1 MSFKYCGHESFSI
14 RKNWLQK
21 GLRNIDDLKGG
32 RQEVTSMDKTGLGRN
47 MVKSLRYW
55 LRVTGL
61 AAAGKEGGLSSLGE
75 IVNQHDSFIQETGT
89 LWLLQWKI
97 STNKELATSWYYLF
111 NELNMT
117 GFSEE
122 DFVRGLQK
130 WDEMES
136 DKPAAVSSFVKDFD
150 CIRHTYIP
158 HPDEDPESNMAC
170 PLSELGLLRYG
181 SGGEIR
187 KSVPLENGFPPLVLL
202 AAIAGRYTDEDG
214 EMKREIRLS
223 SLLNDKGSPGK
234 VFNMDSVLL
243 LGLLGGLENRG
254 LVQVVRTAG
263 LDVVRMKEALSF
275 EDAARMYYEELGR

>member
-1 MSFKYCGHESFSI
+1 MSYKYCGHESFSI

-21 GLRNIDDLKGG
+21 GIRNIEDLRGG
-32 RQEVTSMDKTGLGRN
+32 KQELSSMDKTGLGRN

-61 AAAGKEGGLSSLGE
+61 ASAGKDGVLSQLGE
-75 IVNQHDSFIQETGT
+75 LVRLHDPCIQETGT
-89 LWLLQWKI
+89 LWLLQWKLA
-97 STNKELATSWYYLF
+97 TNREQATSWYYLF

-117 GFSEE
+117 GFTED

-158 HPDEDPESNMAC
+158 HPDNDPESNMAC

-181 SGGEIR
+181 SGGEIQ
-187 KSVPLENGFPPLVLL
+187 KSVPLEKGFPPLVLL
-202 AAIAGRYTDEDG
+202 AVIAGRYTDEDG
-214 EMKREIRLS
+214 KMKKEIRLS
-223 SLLNDKGSPGK
+223 SLLNDKGGPGK
-234 VFNMDSVLL
+234 AFNMDSVLL

-263 LDVVRMKEALSF
+263 LDVVRIKEALSF
-275 EDAARMYYEELGR
+275 EDAAQMYYEELGT

>member
-1 MSFKYCGHESFSI
+1 MSYKYCGHESFSI

-21 GLRNIDDLKGG
+21 GIQNIDGLRGG
-32 RQEVTSMDKTGLGRN
+32 KQELNAMDRTGLGRN

-55 LRVTGL
+55 LKATGL
-61 AAAGKEGGLSSLGE
+61 ASPDKDGSLSQLGE
-75 IVNQHDSFIQETGT
+75 IVKAKDPYIQETGT
-89 LWLLQWKI
+89 LWLLQWKLA
-97 STNKELATSWYYLF
+97 TNREQATSWYYLF

-117 GFSEE
+117 GFTED

-158 HPDEDPESNMAC
+158 HPDNDPESNMAC

-181 SGGEIR
+181 SGGEIQ
-187 KSVPLENGFPPLVLL
+187 KSVPLEKGFPPLVLL

-214 EMKREIRLS
+214 NMKNEIRLS
-223 SLLNDKGSPGK
+223 SLLNEKGGPGK

-254 LVQVVRTAG
+254 FVQVVRTAG
-263 LDVVRMKEALSF
+263 LDVVRIKEALSF
-275 EDAARMYYEELGR
+275 EDAARMYYEELGI